1 MYCESCLFN
10 TWPHLFGLKSEFS
23 AAVLLSLWN
32 TNMDVYEIFYSVVI
46 LWIFTCIKYTLNCL
60 DWWFSFIYYLPQCR
74 RSVSVPVWGMTRYKA
89 CAVIKDQGDIG
100 PCEINVK
107 LILDLPG
114 ARWSSD
120 ETTLGRAVTTSRQ
133 DEVFLDL
140 GYSIPPT
147 SI

>member
-1 MYCESCLFN
+1 MYRESCLFN
-10 TWPHLFGLKSEFS
+10 TWPHLFGLTSEFS

-32 TNMDVYEIFYSVVI
+32 TNMDVYMIFYSAVI
-46 LWIFTCIKYTLNCL
+46 LCIFTCIKCTLNGLIDC
-60 DWWFSFIYYLPQCR
+60 FLPQCR
-74 RSVSVPVWGMTRYKA
+74 GSVSVPVWGMMRYKA

-107 LILDLPG
+107 LILDLPS
-114 ARWSSD
+114 ARWSSA

-140 GYSIPPT
+140 GYSTPPT